1 MKLEKTKLYLKV
13 LWANPIILGII
24 VFSLFVSYGFFFFL
38 IRLMDLY
45 TALSFL
51 SKNNYLLCIILIFM
65 SYILLTSAMRTS
77 QQELIDTMGRK
88 FSFQRNLFVVLLLV
102 IAVYHIIFILLFLGV
117 ALFRQDYAFLNV
129 FMESYLYNMI
139 LPQGISLAIGFV
151 LSLFASKMSILC
163 MLAFIFMISP
173 LSELMVWSE
182 QPGFPID
189 QIYRIIKIPFEIL
202 YQNRK
207 WDIDVMYGLQCE
219 PQRLALMI
227 IWMMIAFIIYY
238 LKSGKSIRKISRK
251 AIVILSIVLCLSL
264 GAFAYLPASRLRIND
279 AWDGYMYDLR
289 TVQWDNLQEEKEIDY
304 TFSEYD
310 LNLSCSRMLNVD
322 GKLVLESK
330 KPRQDFTFTLYRT
343 YHIDEIE
350 SEVSLSYQRDDDHV
364 KLHFDEP
371 QSQVTL
377 SIAYHGYHPRFYSN
391 YNAAMLPG
399 YFAWYPMAGE
409 RQIFFSL
416 SGEENSVF
424 EFDGYN
430 YYNHIEPAKITLHTD
445 RSYVTNLSEGK
456 SHVYEGV
463 ADSISLFDGNIE
475 SVNQG
480 QIASYLPLDNI
491 DNLFEVTQANY
502 KKDVEFASQYLDID
516 KEEFMKKKLFIVSD
530 DMIRNTNNGNGIA
543 IFDDYILL
551 SESPYSSDEMYNS
564 PILNYYILSSTR
576 EVTVLWDCFRNGGSF
591 SNDPEEIYQ
600 NMIMYLQSDERKGA
614 EELTKLSEE
623 AYQKVGADGLL
634 KAMVQ
639 YAFSEES
646 NDEEFLRGV
655 IEDAENQ

>member
-24 VFSLFVSYGFFFFL
+24 VFSLFVSYGFVFFL

-45 TALSFL
+45 TVLSFL

-65 SYILLTSAMRTS
+65 SYILLTFATRTN
-77 QQELIDTMGRK
+77 QQELIDTMGGK
-88 FSFQRNLFVVLLLV
+88 FSFQRNLFVVLLFIMV
-102 IAVYHIIFILLFLGV
+102 VYHIVFILLFLGV

-129 FMESYLYNMI
+129 LMESYLYNMI
-139 LPQGISLAIGFV
+139 LPQGVSLAIGFV
-151 LSLFASKMSILC
+151 LSLFASKISILF

-173 LSELMVWSE
+173 LSELIVWGE

-227 IWMMIAFIIYY
+227 MWMMIAFILYY
-238 LKSGKSIRKISRK
+238 LKSGKGIRKLRGK
-251 AIVILSIVLCLSL
+251 AIVILSTVLCLSL

-279 AWDGYMYDLR
+279 SWDGYMYDIR
-289 TVQWDNLQEEKEIDY
+289 TVQWDNLQEEKKIDY

-310 LNLSCSRMLNVD
+310 LTLNCSRMLNVD
-322 GKLVLESK
+322 GKLVLESE
-330 KPRQDFTFTLYRT
+330 KPRQDFIFTLYRT

-364 KLHFDEP
+364 KIHFDEP

-377 SIAYHGYHPRFYSN
+377 SISYHGYHPRFYSN

-409 RQIFFSL
+409 KPIYLNSL
-416 SGEENSVF
+416 SAQNTVF
-424 EFDGYN
+424 QIIGYN

-456 SHVYEGV
+456 NRVYKGV

-475 SVNQG
+475 SVNEG
-480 QIASYLPLDNI
+480 QIASYLPLNNM
-491 DNLFEVTQANY
+491 DNLFEITQANY

-516 KEEFMKKKLFIVSD
+516 KEEFMKKRLFLVND
-530 DMIRNTNNGNGIA
+530 DMTRNTNNGDIA
-543 IFDDYILL
+543 IFDDYILINSL
-551 SESPYSSDEMYNS
+551 LYGLEEDMNDS
-564 PILNYYILSSTR
+564 PILKYYMLSSTR
-576 EVTVLWDCFRNGGSF
+576 EVTVLWDCFRNTGSL

-600 NMIMYLQSDERKGA
+600 NMLMYLQSDEREGA
-614 EELTKLSEE
+614 EELAKLTEE